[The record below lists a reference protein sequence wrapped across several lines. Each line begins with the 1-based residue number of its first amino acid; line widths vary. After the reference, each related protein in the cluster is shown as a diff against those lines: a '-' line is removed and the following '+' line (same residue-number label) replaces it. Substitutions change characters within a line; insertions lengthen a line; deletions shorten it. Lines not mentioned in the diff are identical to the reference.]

1 MRSFFT
7 RERIA
12 WTVVTVVLLA
22 AVAFF
27 AFSPRLVAATP
38 EEETRQYLSTLGNV
52 FRFVRDSYVDA
63 DKAVPKALYEGAL
76 KGMFEALGDPY
87 SEYLTADDMSGID
100 DTTTGVF
107 GGVGLIITK
116 VDKVGAEVV
125 SPIDGTPAYRAGVS
139 AGDMIIKVDGVET
152 AELSSDD
159 IVKRLRGTPD
169 TSVAVTI
176 RRGETIV
183 FDVTIVRAQI
193 EVPTVKYAMM
203 PGFDRVPAHQPVHA
217 PDRRARAGGD
227 RLVQEGRL
235 PGDGRGR
242 APEPRRPAVVRGAGG
257 GPVPLGRPGGQHAQ
271 RARAQREHRVRG
283 EGERLRHRRGHP
295 GGGARGQGLGV
306 GVRDPRGRAQGH
318 RPGEALRRHHL
329 RQGLGAAGA
338 PARRRRLQADHGP
351 LLHARQ
357 LHHRQG
363 RHRAGR
369 DVEEPKITPEQ
380 EASLGKLLQ
389 ENTIRKWVAA
399 NPQPS
404 DAKVG
409 QFVVELHR
417 QGIALDERTLR
428 RLVREEVNRTNNN
441 PPVFDLEYDIVLQAA
456 VKAIQAGQVAP
467 KALP

>member
-1 MRSFFT
+1 MKSFFT

-27 AFSPRLVAATP
+27 AFSPRLLAATP

-76 KGMFEALGDPY
+76 KGMFEALGDPH
-87 SEYLTADDMSGID
+87 SEYLTADDMNGLD
-100 DTTTGVF
+100 DTTLGIF

-116 VDKVGAEVV
+116 VDKIGAEVV
-125 SPIDGTPAYRAGVS
+125 SPIDGTPAWRAGIS

-159 IVKRLRGTPD
+159 IVKRLRGKPD
-169 TSVAVTI
+169 TSVLVTI

-193 EVPTVKYAMM
+193 EVPTVKSAMM
-203 PGFDRVPAHQPVHA
+203 PGGIAYLRISQFTPQTAERVQAAVNSFRTA
-217 PDRRARAGGD
+217 GYRAMVVD
-227 RLVQEGRL
+227 
-235 PGDGRGR
+235 
-242 APEPRRPAVVRGAGG
+242 VRGNPGGLLSSVEQVADIFLSG
-257 GPVPLGRPGGQHAQ
+257 GPVVSTRSERVPSENSVFEAKASPSDVGADIPVAVLVDKGSASASEILAGALKDTGRAKLFGVTTYGKGSVQQVRRLGDGGFKLTMARYYTPGNYTIDK
-271 RARAQREHRVRG
+271 
-283 EGERLRHRRGHP
+283 
-295 GGGARGQGLGV
+295 V
-306 GVRDPRGRAQGH
+306 GVTPDVT
-318 RPGEALRRHHL
+318 
-329 RQGLGAAGA
+329 
-338 PARRRRLQADHGP
+338 
-351 LLHARQ
+351 
-357 LHHRQG
+357 
-363 RHRAGR
+363 
-369 DVEEPKITPEQ
+369 VEEPPITPEQ
-380 EASLGKLLQ
+380 EASYGKLLQ

-404 DAKVG
+404 DAKVS
-409 QFVVELHR
+409 QFVAELQR
-417 QGIALDERTLR
+417 QGIALDTRTLR
-428 RLVREEVNRTNNN
+428 RLVREQVNRTNNN